1 MNGRVLVAYG
11 SKLGSTAEIAEF
23 LGMEFRLHGLDVT
36 VAPADQVDS
45 VRPYEFVVIGSAI
58 YMARW
63 RRSALRLLR
72 RERKALMSRE
82 VWLFQSGLS
91 VTGAGPWED
100 PTPKAVAALAREIGT
115 APPVTFPGALL
126 PETAHGVLPRLMAR
140 TKGAGDHRDWDR
152 IRAWGR
158 EVAAEICMRT
168 GRPFNAVGVHVEQ

>member
-1 MNGRVLVAYG
+1 MVPPGGVRAVNGRVLVAYG

-72 RERKALMSRE
+72 RERKALMSR
-82 VWLFQSGLS
+82 
-91 VTGAGPWED
+91 
-100 PTPKAVAALAREIGT
+100 
-115 APPVTFPGALL
+115 
-126 PETAHGVLPRLMAR
+126 
-140 TKGAGDHRDWDR
+140 
-152 IRAWGR
+152 
-158 EVAAEICMRT
+158 
-168 GRPFNAVGVHVEQ
+168 